1 MKVAQLMTTPVRSC
15 RAWDTLAV
23 AVQLMR
29 AHACGC
35 VVVAD
40 PAGVAEAVL
49 TDRDV
54 CLCALRTLR
63 PLDQLRVHEAMS
75 TTLHVCSPEDDV
87 KSAAAELA
95 ACRVRRLPVVD
106 AQGCA
111 VGLLSIDDL
120 AREAG
125 RERDLFARPVSAED
139 VGMTLSTLIRPQVIV
154 DAGERTPRPS

>member
-23 AVQLMR
+23 AVRLMR
-29 AHACGC
+29 EHACGC

-75 TTLHVCSPEDDV
+75 TSLHVCAPEDDV

-106 AQGCA
+106 ARGCA

-120 AREAG
+120 ARAAG
-125 RERDLFARPVSAED
+125 RDRDLFAQPVRAED
-139 VGMTLSTLIRPQVIV
+139 VGMTLSNVIRPQIVI
-154 DAGERTPRPS
+154 DADSRTPRSS